1 MLPISVKFICDF
13 GLFVGHICFPWKSC
27 AYDNAPT
34 RHHTTSQQKDHT
46 LMDETKITLQTI
58 IDITICSTSQQK
70 DHKLTNGT
78 KNTPKMI
85 IGRMEVGAA

>member
-1 MLPISVKFICDF
+1 
-13 GLFVGHICFPWKSC
+13 
-27 AYDNAPT
+27 
-34 RHHTTSQQKDHT
+34 
-46 LMDETKITLQTI
+46 MDETKITLQTI
-58 IDITICSTSQQK
+58 IDITEQK